1 MDNSDRIM
9 ALLDKCEGMAILC
22 NRANEYWGLIKT
34 FFQIPIILTGSVM
47 CILNS
52 FDDGKTTDMKIPNVI
67 VNGLSVLLISYQ
79 NQLKVAEKVEIFK
92 SLSNNFLLLAHQIEG
107 LEPDEIDRNM
117 VNNLTDKYDTFVMG
131 CEFRDI
137 PKRYKLEVRKIMKG
151 KVLPLQLNG
160 GSGLIDRNSKEI
172 IMSNIGTL
180 SEVV

>member
-1 MDNSDRIM
+1 MDNNIRIQQ
-9 ALLDKCEGMAILC
+9 LLDKCEAMSILTS
-22 NRANEYWGLIKT
+22 RANEYWGLIKT
-34 FFQIPIILTGSVM
+34 IFQIPLILTGSVM

-52 FDDGKTTDMKIPNVI
+52 FDDGKTADMKIPNVI
-67 VNGLSVLLISYQ
+67 VNGFSVLLISYQ
-79 NQLKVAEKVEIFK
+79 NQLKVVEKVETFK

-151 KVLPLQLNG
+151 KTLPLQLNG
-160 GSGLIDRNSKEI
+160 GSGLVDRS
-172 IMSNIGTL
+172 SNELNISIGNL

>member
-1 MDNSDRIM
+1 MDNNIRIQS
-9 ALLDKCEGMAILC
+9 LLDKCEAMAILSS
-22 NRANEYWGLIKT
+22 RANEYWGLIKT
-34 FFQIPIILTGSVM
+34 IFQIPLILTGSVM

-52 FDDGKTTDMKIPNVI
+52 FDDGKTADMKIPNVI

-79 NQLKVAEKVEIFK
+79 NQLKVAEKVETFK

-117 VNNLTDKYDTFVMG
+117 VNNLTDKYDTFVMS

-137 PKRYKLEVRKIMKG
+137 PKKYKLEVRKIMKG
-151 KVLPLQLNG
+151 KTLPLQLNG
-160 GSGLIDRNSKEI
+160 GSGLVDRSSNEI

>member
-1 MDNSDRIM
+1 MDNEIRIQ
-9 ALLDKCEGMAILC
+9 ALLDKCEAMAILC

-34 FFQIPIILTGSVM
+34 IFQIPLILTGSIM

-52 FDDGKTTDMKIPNVI
+52 FDDNKGTMKIPNVI
-67 VNGLSVLLISYQ
+67 VNGLSVLLMSYQ

-107 LEPDEIDRNM
+107 LEHDEIDRNM

-137 PKRYKLEVRKIMKG
+137 PKRYKLEVRNIMKG
-151 KVLPLQLNG
+151 KTLPLQLNG

-172 IMSNIGTL
+172 VMSNIGIL
-180 SEVV
+180 SEIV